1 MRTQGRHGPA
11 GSKMWGTACYS
22 QSPGISEG
30 GISLLGDPQACWLP
44 GLGTLSSSSTAPTVV
59 QPTTEAGPKGPGT
72 HNLSQ
77 TLILALL
84 TFGSELEFGQF

>member
-1 MRTQGRHGPA
+1 MRTQGRQGPA
-11 GSKMWGTACYS
+11 GAKMWGTECYR
-22 QSPGISEG
+22 QSP

-44 GLGTLSSSSTAPTVV
+44 GLGTLPSSAAAPTVV
-59 QPTTEAGPKGPGT
+59 QPITEVGPKGPGT
-72 HNLSQ
+72 HNPIQ